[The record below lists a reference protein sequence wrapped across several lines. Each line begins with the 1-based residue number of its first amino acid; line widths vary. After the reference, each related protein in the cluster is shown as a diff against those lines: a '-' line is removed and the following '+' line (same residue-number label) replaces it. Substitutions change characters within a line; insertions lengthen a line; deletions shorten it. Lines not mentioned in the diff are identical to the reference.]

1 MSVDSAL
8 RASLRAQARE
18 FAGDVLAH
26 ARAVTDP
33 LPTATERYRATRP
46 FYRQMVEAGF
56 LRRLIP
62 QALGGDGTGASA
74 TAALAEE
81 LVAGDPSVA
90 LNMFSTGLGLAP
102 LRASCPL
109 AFRTDDLVGGVRHEQ
124 AADQPHDRA
133 DAAEGERDPQVA
145 ARDRQ
150 RGQWEQP
157 GADAACDVVGGAG
170 AEGPEARRVVLG
182 DPGRSAR
189 R

>member
-56 LRRLIP
+56 LRRLVP

-90 LNMFSTGLGLAP
+90 LNLFSTGSGWP
-102 LRASCPL
+102 RCCG
-109 AFRTDDLVGGVRHEQ
+109 R
-124 AADQPHDRA
+124 
-133 DAAEGERDPQVA
+133 A
-145 ARDRQ
+145 ARPN
-150 RGQWEQP
+150 GP
-157 GADAACDVVGGAG
+157 GSS
-170 AEGPEARRVVLG
+170 RRSWR
-182 DPGRSAR
+182 PPAPRSPPSR
-189 R
+189 

>member
-18 FAGDVLAH
+18 FAGDVLTH

-33 LPTATERYRATRP
+33 LSTATERYRATRP

-90 LNMFSTGLGLAP
+90 LNLFSTGLGP
-102 LRASCPL
+102 P
-109 AFRTDDLVGGVRHEQ
+109 
-124 AADQPHDRA
+124 
-133 DAAEGERDPQVA
+133 A
-145 ARDRQ
+145 ARR
-150 RGQWEQP
+150 
-157 GADAACDVVGGAG
+157 A
-170 AEGPEARRVVLG
+170 
-182 DPGRSAR
+182 DPGRPRLSAVAR
-189 R
+189 RQHRLPPPTAAGAARRPRL